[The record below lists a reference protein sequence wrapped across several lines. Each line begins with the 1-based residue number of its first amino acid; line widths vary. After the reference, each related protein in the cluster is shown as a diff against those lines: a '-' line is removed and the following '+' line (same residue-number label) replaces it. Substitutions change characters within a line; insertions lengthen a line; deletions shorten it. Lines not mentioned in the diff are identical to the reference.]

1 VQNFYGLKRFLACQI
16 SILFSVAKASRK
28 IFANSSIWLVCI
40 IGFNSPPSHSN
51 GWEHTA
57 INFEVLVAAL
67 NDANPNLRR
76 RAAESIGFRP
86 QAGATA
92 ALLARLEQN
101 ESAARVR
108 QEIYLALGKL
118 GETPALDAIE
128 SCLINETDIAARA
141 QCAAALGNFHTPAA
155 QRLALQGTRDQNR
168 QVRLRAI
175 ASLGS
180 FSSTSVVRALTKF
193 ARDPDVPIKH
203 TALLSL
209 GRTRSSAAAA
219 LLADSLTQAEDRQQ
233 LQVLLQA
240 LTYAADPGA
249 LTAIQ
254 SAYRR
259 SADEAV
265 KRHALVAMASTRAAG
280 SESYFLEALAS
291 ADHASRMLGLA
302 VLRNLGNRDQVAAI
316 TKQALLESGG
326 LFGRKVKQL
335 LDDPL
340 QTLDNLQLLNAYLK
354 TVIRLDPAAGEELY
368 AKFALPVSI
377 PRTSSAALKIAQGFY
392 DARWQS
398 IYGLGYTGTARAA
411 ELAAAGLQDSDA
423 RIRAVAT
430 RSLGVMGATSHYES
444 IARMLFDR
452 AAEVR
457 WTAARVLGRS
467 NARSSAGGLLNALN
481 DSHAQVRLEAAMALG
496 YLKARAAQQRLS
508 ELASTD
514 PDSRVREAALYAA
527 SLIE

>member
-1 VQNFYGLKRFLACQI
+1 VPNFNGHKRFSASLI
-16 SILFSVAKASRK
+16 SNLSSVARAIPK
-28 IFANSSIWLVCI
+28 ILANPPIWLVCVV
-40 IGFNSPPSHSN
+40 GFNSPSSHSN

-57 INFEVLVAAL
+57 IDFDVLVAAL

-76 RAAESIGFRP
+76 RAAESIGYRP

-108 QEIYLALGKL
+108 QEIYLALGKI
-118 GETPALDAIE
+118 GEAPALAAIE
-128 SCLINETDIAARA
+128 SCLVDETDIAARA
-141 QCAAALGNFHTPAA
+141 QCAAALGNYRTPAA
-155 QRLALQGTRDQNR
+155 QRLALQGTRDQKR

-180 FSSTSVVRALTKF
+180 FSSPSAVRTLTEF

-209 GRTRSSAAAA
+209 GRTRSPAATT
-219 LLADSLTQAEDRQQ
+219 LLVDSLTQADDRHQ
-233 LQVLLQA
+233 LLVLLQA
-240 LTYAADPGA
+240 LTYAADPDA
-249 LTAIQ
+249 ITAIQ

-259 SADEAV
+259 SEDEAV
-265 KRHALVAMASTRAAG
+265 RRHALVAMANTRAAG

-302 VLRNLGNRDQVAAI
+302 VLRNLGKRDQVAAI
-316 TKQALLESGG
+316 TKQALLESDG
-326 LFGRKVKQL
+326 LFGRKLKQL
-335 LDDPL
+335 LDEPWL
-340 QTLDNLQLLNAYLK
+340 TLDNLQLLNAYLK
-354 TVIRLDPAAGEELY
+354 TVIRLEPAAGEELY
-368 AKFALPVSI
+368 ARFALPMSI

-411 ELAAAGLQDSDA
+411 ELVAAGLQDSDA

-430 RSLGVMGATSHYES
+430 RSLGVLGAASHYEA
-444 IARMLFDR
+444 IEKMLFDR

-467 NARSSAGGLLNALN
+467 NARSSTPNLINALN

-496 YLKARAAQQRLS
+496 YLKARAAKQRLA
-508 ELASTD
+508 EMASTD
-514 PDSRVREAALYAA
+514 PDPRVQEAALYAA